1 MRGIDASTLDLKEKL
16 ITINRVT
23 KVVKGG
29 RKFRFSALV
38 VLGDENGHVG
48 LGMGKAQEIP
58 EAINKAKEEAKRN
71 MITVPIV
78 GSTIPHEMVGIF
90 SKGQVMLRPAPE
102 GTGVIAGGPVRS
114 VLELSGIKDIYT
126 KSYGSN
132 NPANCAKATIEGLKA
147 LKTVEQ
153 VAKLRGKT
161 AQEIIG

>member
-38 VLGDENGHVG
+38 ALGDENGHVG

-78 GSTIPHEMVGIF
+78 GSTIPHEMVGYF

-102 GTGVIAGGPVRS
+102 GTGVIAGGPVRAI
-114 VLELSGIKDIYT
+114 LELSGVKDIYT

-132 NPANCAKATIEGLKA
+132 NPANCAKATIQGLRA
-147 LKTVEQ
+147 LKTVEE
-153 VAKLRGKT
+153 VAKLRGKN
-161 AQEIIG
+161 AQEILG

>member
-1 MRGIDASTLDLKEKL
+1 MRGIDTSTLDLKEKL

-29 RKFRFSALV
+29 RKFRFSALI

-78 GSTIPHEMVGIF
+78 GSTIPHEMIGIF

-102 GTGVIAGGPVRS
+102 GTGVIAGGPVRA
-114 VLELSGIKDIYT
+114 VLELSGVKDIYT

-132 NPANCAKATIEGLKA
+132 NPANCAKATIEGLRA

-161 AQEIIG
+161 TQEILG

>member
-78 GSTIPHEMVGIF
+78 GSTIPHEMVGTF

>member
-29 RKFRFSALV
+29 RKFRFSALI

>member
-78 GSTIPHEMVGIF
+78 GSTIPHEMTGIF